1 MNLSKA
7 LIRQFK
13 IPLGQ
18 YPVLLP
24 IKLIALM
31 IACVFRPIINI
42 HLSLL
47 CPRQLLPSIVAPWL
61 RKHNVWT
68 ARRSGSVALRPWVTR
83 TRGRSRDPGS
93 VFGYIITNR
102 KSRQASHTGPLPPFV
117 YWGGWTKLPKT
128 KLYQCLLLLHPFCC
142 SYSGSPP
149 PPASPLCFFL
159 EHSESSFQSP
169 HWKAVPATFTVFK
182 NFSQV
187 SGNS

>member
-1 MNLSKA
+1 MNPSKL
-7 LIRQFK
+7 LIQRVK

-47 CPRQLLPSIVAPWL
+47 CPQQLLPSIVAPWL
-61 RKHNVWT
+61 CKHNVWT
-68 ARRSGSVALRPWVTR
+68 ARNSGSVALRPWVTR

-117 YWGGWTKLPKT
+117 YWGVGGFESNSQRQSCTSV
-128 KLYQCLLLLHPFCC
+128 CC
-142 SYSGSPP
+142 SCIHFAISYSDSSPP
-149 PPASPLCFFL
+149 PAFPLWFL
-159 EHSESSFQSP
+159 WS
-169 HWKAVPATFTVFK
+169 TV
-182 NFSQV
+182 NLP
-187 SGNS
+187 

>member
-1 MNLSKA
+1 MNPSKL
-7 LIRQFK
+7 LIQRVK
-13 IPLGQ
+13 IPLRQ

-68 ARRSGSVALRPWVTR
+68 ARNSRSVALRPWVTR

-117 YWGGWTKLPKT
+117 YWGRGVELNSQRQSCTSV
-128 KLYQCLLLLHPFCC
+128 CC
-142 SYSGSPP
+142 SCIHFAVSYSDSSPP
-149 PPASPLCFFL
+149 PAFPLCFL
-159 EHSESSFQSP
+159 
-169 HWKAVPATFTVFK
+169 WNTV
-182 NFSQV
+182 NLP
-187 SGNS
+187 